1 MALNLVA
8 MAMAIVVGDAI
19 ANELSVA
26 TETRRDYTV
35 HSHDKKV
42 KIHLLPQVH
51 QETLHLLI
59 FTAFQKEG
67 MPCMGK
73 PRLFCFCE
81 MHTFK
86 EMK

>member
-51 QETLHLLI
+51 QETLHLI
-59 FTAFQKEG
+59 FTAFQKEER
-67 MPCMGK
+67 PCMAK
-73 PRLFCFCE
+73 QRLFCFL
-81 MHTFK
+81 
-86 EMK
+86 

>member
-1 MALNLVA
+1 MVLNLVT

-51 QETLHLLI
+51 QETLHLI
-59 FTAFQKEG
+59 FIAYQKEG
-67 MPCMGK
+67 RPCMVK
-73 PRLFCFCE
+73 KRLFCLCE
-81 MHTFK
+81 IHTFK

>member
-8 MAMAIVVGDAI
+8 VAMAIVVGDAI

-67 MPCMGK
+67 RPRMGK

-81 MHTFK
+81 IHTFK